1 MQSLASLALSV
12 DSRAPGE
19 ARAALRAVPELD
31 PIREDAEL
39 VISELVT
46 NAVLH
51 SGAIAGDLVIVD
63 VMREDDV
70 VRLSVHDPGRSP
82 TSPEVLKPDLD
93 RAGGV
98 GLLVVSRVAERWL
111 TERPDGLIV
120 WAELSL
126 S

>member
-1 MQSLASLALSV
+1 MQSLASLALSP
-12 DSRAPGE
+12 DPNAPGE
-19 ARAALRAVPELD
+19 ARAALRAVPELN
-31 PIREDAEL
+31 PVREDAEL

-46 NAVLH
+46 NAILH
-51 SGAIAGDLVIVD
+51 SGAIKGDEITVEVL
-63 VMREDDV
+63 REDDV
-70 VRLSVHDPGRSP
+70 IRLSVHDPGRSL
-82 TSPEVLKPDLD
+82 TSPEVLEPDLD

-111 TERPDGLIV
+111 TERPDGVIV